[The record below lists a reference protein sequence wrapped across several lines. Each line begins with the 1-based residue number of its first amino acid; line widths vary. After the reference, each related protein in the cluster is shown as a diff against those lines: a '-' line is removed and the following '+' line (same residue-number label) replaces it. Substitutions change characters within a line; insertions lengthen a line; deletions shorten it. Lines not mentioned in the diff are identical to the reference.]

1 MPPTDQPVAPS
12 GNIYDLGYRRYDGVR
27 LGRGYAVTQLYLHS
41 LRAVFGIG
49 RRNSSKII
57 PIGLAIITL
66 LPAAIQ
72 LGIAAIANNIVE
84 FYKAENYYGF
94 IQWPLALFVAAVVPE
109 VVGRDQRNHTLTL
122 YFSRSLKR
130 GDYAIAKMAAVTT
143 GLLVLTLVPQVVLF
157 IGNALAGNDI
167 PGYFS
172 DNWQDIAP
180 IFGAGLL
187 ISLFM
192 AGISLAIA
200 ALVVPRAL
208 LLLRP
213 ALSILLEGSPPGVS
227 IAAIQDDAR
236 IIPGVNALHDLHV
249 WSLAPSFVALSAHV
263 EVESMAGCE
272 ASIGSL
278 TAMLRE
284 RHGIAHVT
292 LQPETREL
300 HDAIAC
306 CLYPDVALNEPAHV
320 H

>member
-1 MPPTDQPVAPS
+1 MPPTDQPVAPT

-49 RRNSSKII
+49 RRNTSKII

-72 LGIAAIANNIVE
+72 LGIAAVANNIVQ

-109 VVGRDQRNHTLTL
+109 VVGRDQRNHTLAL

-130 GDYAIAKMAAVTT
+130 GDYAIAKLAAVVT
-143 GLLVLTLVPQVVLF
+143 GLLMLTLVPQTVLF
-157 IGNALAGNDI
+157 VGNALAGNDI
-167 PGYFS
+167 PKYVG

-200 ALVVPRAL
+200 SQTPRRAYATGAILAYWAITTTVGAIVVHISTGTLQKYSALISGFHTMRGLTFWMFDFTPEL
-208 LLLRP
+208 D
-213 ALSILLEGSPPGVS
+213 PGGNSGGPGGDLVL
-227 IAAIQDDAR
+227 AGLDFYWYAVLAVAI
-236 IIPGVNALHDLHV
+236 
-249 WSLAPSFVALSAHV
+249 VALTFWMV
-263 EVESMAGCE
+263 Y
-272 ASIGSL
+272 
-278 TAMLRE
+278 R
-284 RHGIAHVT
+284 RY
-292 LQPETREL
+292 QK
-300 HDAIAC
+300 
-306 CLYPDVALNEPAHV
+306 VAA
-320 H
+320 